1 MAIELMCPDCGTE
14 YWGPSSG
21 AKCGSCDY
29 CFDTMDKINYR
40 DLIAYLEKRKEKN
53 MQKFLSMAEV
63 KAKINPDEILFSR
76 SELINIKGA
85 MEFIQEKFYYEK
97 EDKKST
103 TYKNLMAIRDKCINA
118 LEK

>member
-1 MAIELMCPDCGTE
+1 MAIELMCPECGTE

-29 CFDTMDKINYR
+29 YFDTMDKINYR
-40 DLIAYLEKRKEKN
+40 DLTKYLEERKEKN

-63 KAKINPDEILFSR
+63 KARVNPEEYMFTR
-76 SELINIKGA
+76 EELIAIKVT
-85 MEFIQEKFYYEK
+85 MQFMQEKFYYLNSDK
-97 EDKKST
+97 ETK
-103 TYKNLMAIRDKCINA
+103 TYKQLITIRDKCINA